1 MIEQGV
7 QRALQKGRRQNILLL
22 IKKMLE
28 KICFWQR
35 SRRKFIFLRRTWN
48 GCRKGFED
56 EIKAI
61 AAAKGGS
68 LSLAKEPKELDGGFI
83 LVYGGVE
90 ENCSFKALISA
101 KKDELAD
108 KVHQL
113 IFA

>member
-1 MIEQGV
+1 MPEASRTRSNDRGG
-7 QRALQKGRRQNILLL
+7 KGRQP
-22 IKKMLE
+22 E
-28 KICFWQR
+28 
-35 SRRKFIFLRRTWN
+35 
-48 GCRKGFED
+48 
-56 EIKAI
+56 
-61 AAAKGGS
+61 
-68 LSLAKEPKELDGGFI
+68 LAKEPKELDGGFI